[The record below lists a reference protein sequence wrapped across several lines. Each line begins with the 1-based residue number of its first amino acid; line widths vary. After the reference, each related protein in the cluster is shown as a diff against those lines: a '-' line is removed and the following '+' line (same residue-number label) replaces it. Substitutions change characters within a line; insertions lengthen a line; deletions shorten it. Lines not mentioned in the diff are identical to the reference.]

1 MKSLKKDGKNIVAIK
16 VFEKKDNI
24 ISKLEESIDY
34 GKDLKRQ
41 IEYDNVRRLSA
52 IESSY
57 ESWCSDNSIFI
68 EKVIHDHKIPPS
80 PFGYVVTNIR
90 GFEFLEYSPH
100 KIAKTE
106 YENNKRSLT
115 AGVEYELGFLSSI
128 RSAILEGNYCNEITW
143 RVSESTKKISKSS
156 NGITIICTIIS
167 IIIAIIIAWIM
178 RKPN

>member
-16 VFEKKDNI
+16 IFEKKDNI

-41 IEYDNVRRLSA
+41 IEYDNGRRLSA

-57 ESWCSDNSIFI
+57 ESWVSNNSIFI
-68 EKVIHDHKIPPS
+68 EKDIPDHKIQPR
-80 PFGYVVTNIR
+80 PFGYVVSNT
-90 GFEFLEYSPH
+90 GASELLGYSPH
-100 KIAKTE
+100 EIAKTE
-106 YENNKRSLT
+106 YENKKRSLT
-115 AGVEYELGFLSSI
+115 AGVEYELGFLLSI

-156 NGITIICTIIS
+156 IGITIICTIIS
-167 IIIAIIIAWIM
+167 IIITIIIAWIM
-178 RKPN
+178 